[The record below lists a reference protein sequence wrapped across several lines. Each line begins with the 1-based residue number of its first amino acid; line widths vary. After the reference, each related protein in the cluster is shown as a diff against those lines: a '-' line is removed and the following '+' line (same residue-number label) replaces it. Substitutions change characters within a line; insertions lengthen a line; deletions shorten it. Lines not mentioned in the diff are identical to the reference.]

1 MNDAV
6 AIENSRPSGVVR
18 LASFIARYGL
28 LVFISWQ
35 LAQITW
41 WLLGHNTEQQVVSY
55 QAKPQKSVSTV
66 TGVALSAIGLFGDVA
81 SNENPNAVTIA
92 PVDAPDTALKL
103 ELKGVVAANRKEDG
117 GAIIAERGKDAL
129 YYRVGDQL
137 PANAELVEVYSDRVL
152 LRRSGKIETL
162 RFPEV
167 ISESEKVVAST
178 GQSKANN
185 INNAQDFLGEAEKRL
200 TKDPLGTLGA
210 VGLAPV
216 SAGESSGYV
225 YNGQNPMLRQMN
237 LQKGDIIRSVN
248 GFPIGDVQKDRD
260 LLKQFYSEGNV
271 LVEIERDGTFFS
283 INYPLR

>member
-1 MNDAV
+1 MNDSV
-6 AIENSRPSGVVR
+6 AIANVQPSGLVR
-18 LASFIARYGL
+18 LVGFFARYGL
-28 LVFISWQ
+28 LIFLSWQ
-35 LAQITW
+35 LAQVTW
-41 WLLGHNTEQQVVSY
+41 WLLGHNAEQQVLSY
-55 QAKPQKSVSTV
+55 QAKPQKNVAV
-66 TGVALSAIGLFGDVA
+66 GTGAALSAIGLFGDVEGND
-81 SNENPNAVTIA
+81 SPNSVAAA
-92 PVDAPDTALKL
+92 PVEAPDTALKL

-117 GAIIAERGKDAL
+117 GAIISERGKDAL

-137 PANAELVEVYSDRVL
+137 PANAELAEVYSDRVL

-162 RFPEV
+162 RFPELA
-167 ISESEKVVAST
+167 SESEKVVAST
-178 GQSKANN
+178 ASRGANN
-185 INNAQDFLGEAEKRL
+185 ISNAQDFLGEAEKRL

-216 SAGESSGYV
+216 SSGESSGYV